1 MKKCCDYECAEA
13 NNCQVGGIECEGC
26 HGYFCA
32 KDLGEYNGMY
42 VCDDCLKA
50 IVEEETEEKEGD
62 E

>member
-1 MKKCCDYECAEA
+1 MKHSCDHECAEA
-13 NNCQVGGIECEGC
+13 NNCQVGGIECERC

-42 VCDDCLKA
+42 VCNDCRQE
-50 IVEEETEEKEGD
+50 IEEEEIEEEEGG